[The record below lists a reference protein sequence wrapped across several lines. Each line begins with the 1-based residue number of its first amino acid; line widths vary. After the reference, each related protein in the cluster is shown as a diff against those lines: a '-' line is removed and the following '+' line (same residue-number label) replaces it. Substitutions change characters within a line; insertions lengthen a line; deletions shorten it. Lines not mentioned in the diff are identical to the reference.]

1 MVLER
6 LVVLLSELAARCLGN
21 AHFRRHFHLWVAL
34 LILLGPGLT
43 FHVSHSTVF
52 ANRRNFLYLYFLRSG
67 WGWTCLLTGGFVLL
81 VSYSSTRS
89 PASCLRH
96 LTRLLVASL
105 LWKGALWSFAQVE
118 NATGSCFQPIRSEI
132 PEATAAAHRHSNYP
146 QGGGA
151 SASSSPLLLLR
162 ETENKASCL
171 AEGYFLRSGWGWT
184 CLLTGGFVLL
194 VSYSST
200 RSPASCLRHLTRLLV
215 ASLLWKGALWSFAQ
229 VENATGSCFQPI
241 RSEIPEAT
249 AAAHRHSNYPQGGGA
264 SASSSPLLLLRET
277 ENKASCLAE
286 GFQWR
291 GYDISED
298 TFLLT
303 FAVLLVAEE
312 TAVFRPY
319 LSRGHPAGVPLR
331 LVFLLCSALLLL
343 WNFLLLCVLV
353 YFQRY
358 THKLLGGALATL
370 CWRLLYHGWYKSGP
384 CWYSPGRPG
393 VGLFDRPDQRDN

>member
-6 LVVLLSELAARCLGN
+6 PVVLLSELVARCLGN

-132 PEATAAAHRHSNYP
+132 PEATAAAHKH
-146 QGGGA
+146 A
-151 SASSSPLLLLR
+151 
-162 ETENKASCL
+162 
-171 AEGYFLRSGWGWT
+171 
-184 CLLTGGFVLL
+184 
-194 VSYSST
+194 SYS
-200 RSPASCLRHLTRLLV
+200 
-215 ASLLWKGALWSFAQ
+215 
-229 VENATGSCFQPI
+229 
-241 RSEIPEAT
+241 
-249 AAAHRHSNYPQGGGA
+249 QGGGA

-303 FAVLLVAEE
+303 FAALLVAEE

-393 VGLFDRPDQRDN
+393 VGLFDTLDHRDN